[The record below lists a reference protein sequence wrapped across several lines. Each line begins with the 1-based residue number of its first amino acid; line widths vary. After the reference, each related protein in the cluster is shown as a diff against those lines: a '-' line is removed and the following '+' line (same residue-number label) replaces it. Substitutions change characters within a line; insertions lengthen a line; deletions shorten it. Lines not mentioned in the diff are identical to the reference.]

1 MEDNKEKTTET
12 TTTTASVTVTD
23 SSKEND
29 SSVNMS
35 VSSPT
40 SNDVKKE
47 EEEATNKTADESI
60 ITKTNLIT
68 LTVKTP
74 KEKETV
80 QIHPDASVKEVNFFL
95 SKISFSKTI
104 IK

>member
-1 MEDNKEKTTET
+1 MEDNKEKTTE

-47 EEEATNKTADESI
+47 ETYDTNVVRPQVLKINQVHSNKVFNVEGAYDEEPE
-60 ITKTNLIT
+60 
-68 LTVKTP
+68 
-74 KEKETV
+74 
-80 QIHPDASVKEVNFFL
+80 QINN
-95 SKISFSKTI
+95 
-104 IK
+104 

>member
-1 MEDNKEKTTET
+1 MEDNKEKTTE

-47 EEEATNKTADESI
+47 EEATNKTTDESI
-60 ITKTNLIT
+60 NTKTNLIT

-80 QIHPDASVKEVNFFL
+80 QIHPDASVKEVDFFF
-95 SKISFSKTI
+95 SKISFCNTI

>member
-1 MEDNKEKTTET
+1 MEDNKEKTTE

-47 EEEATNKTADESI
+47 EEEATNKTADES
-60 ITKTNLIT
+60 KTNLIT